1 MPVILA
7 KKTGFC
13 FGVKRAVEMAQK
25 ALTKDR
31 PIYSLGSIIH
41 NEQVVKGLSKK
52 GLKVIGSIDEI
63 EKGVLVISSHGLSP
77 KVKEKIAERGIRIID
92 TTCPFVLKAQE
103 TAKRLSE
110 EGYVVIIVGDVNHP
124 EVKALIDTA
133 SENALVVKDP
143 EEALSLKLSRKDRVS
158 VISQTTQSTGNFRE
172 VVKAIARKNPK
183 ELLVY
188 NTICKDAELR
198 QGHASKLAREVD
210 VMLVV
215 GGRNSANTK
224 RLLEVCGQNCKA
236 AHLVETAAELKKS
249 WFEDAKK
256 IGVTSGAST
265 PDWIVEQV
273 VKKVKLISSKS
284 EYRNSKQARNSNFEN

>member
-13 FGVKRAVEMAQK
+13 FGVKRAVEMAK
-25 ALTKDR
+25 DALTRSK

-41 NEQVVKGLSKK
+41 NEQVVKGLARK

-77 KVKEKIAERGIRIID
+77 KVKEKIAKRGIRIID

-103 TAKRLSE
+103 TAKRLTE
-110 EGYVVIIVGDVNHP
+110 EGYIVIIVGDVNHP

-133 SENALVVKDP
+133 SKDAFVVKDAK
-143 EEALSLKLSRKDRVS
+143 EAYELKLSRRDRVS
-158 VISQTTQSTGNFRE
+158 VISQTTQSTGNFLE
-172 VVKAIARKNPK
+172 VVKTIALSEPK

-198 QGHASKLAREVD
+198 QGHAKKLSREVD
-210 VMLVV
+210 LMLVV
-215 GGRNSANTK
+215 GGRTSANTK
-224 RLLEVCGQNCKA
+224 RLLEVCREHCKA
-236 AHLVETAAELKKS
+236 AHLVETAAGLKMS
-249 WFEDAKK
+249 WLADADK

-265 PDWIVEQV
+265 PDWIVEGV
-273 VKKVKLISSKS
+273 VKKIAKIKK
-284 EYRNSKQARNSNFEN
+284 RKTR